1 MNLSMLLEM
10 AVGAA
15 GDREA
20 VRSGDEALTYAE
32 LQTRAGAVGRALR
45 DSGAENIALLSLN
58 SPMVPVLMFGAASAG
73 VPFVPLNYRLT
84 NEQLEDALGRLGST
98 VLVTDGDQAAR
109 LELPGHVREIPMDEL
124 RAWSVREVEDPCD
137 GLDVEPEDIAVK
149 LFTSGTTGAPKT
161 ALLRHRHLT
170 SYIVS
175 TVEFLGCDESE
186 AILVS
191 VPNYHIAGL
200 ASVLSSTYSGRRMV
214 QLIAFSP
221 AGWVDTA
228 RDQQVTHAMVVP
240 TMLGRVLD
248 ELEAR
253 GETLVS
259 VRSLSY
265 GGGRMPVAVLERA
278 LRLLP
283 HVDFVNAYGLTE
295 TSSTIAVLEPE
306 DHREAIASTVPEVR
320 ARLGSVG
327 RPLDS
332 IELEVRDDDGRP
344 VPAGMSGEIFV
355 RGEQIA
361 GEYASH
367 SALTPDGWYPTK
379 DRGRLDHSGFLF
391 LDGRADD
398 VIVRGGENI
407 SPGEVEDVLLE
418 HASVA
423 EAAVVGVADADWGER
438 IEAVVVLSD
447 GHELDESALQ
457 AWVRLHLRS
466 TRVPSRIV
474 AWAALPY
481 NETGK
486 LLRRNIRLELAAS
499 AGADA

>member
-10 AVGAA
+10 AAGAA

-20 VRSGDEALTYAE
+20 VRSGDEAFTYAD
-32 LQTRAGAVGRALR
+32 LHARAGAVGRALR
-45 DSGAENIALLSLN
+45 DAQVENLALLSLN
-58 SPMVPVLMFGAASAG
+58 SPMVPVLLFGAASAG

-84 NEQLEDALGRLGST
+84 DDQLQDALARLGTT
-98 VLVTDGDQAAR
+98 VLVTDDDQRAR
-109 LELPGHVREIPMDEL
+109 LDLPQHVREVPVDEA
-124 RAWSVREVEDPCD
+124 RAWSERPDGEPCD
-137 GLDVEPEDIAVK
+137 GLDVSPDDIAVK

-170 SYIVS
+170 SYIVA
-175 TVEFLGCDESE
+175 TVEFLGCEETE

-214 QLIAFSP
+214 QLAAFTP
-221 AGWVDTA
+221 AAWVDTA
-228 RDQQVTHAMVVP
+228 RDQRVTHAMVVP

-253 GETLVS
+253 GEDLPAL
-259 VRSLSY
+259 RSLSY
-265 GGGRMPVAVLERA
+265 GGGRMPVSVLERA

-295 TSSTIAVLEPE
+295 TSSTIAVLGPQ
-306 DHREAIASTVPEVR
+306 DHRDALASTDPAVR
-320 ARLGSVG
+320 SRLGSVG

-332 IELEVRDDDGRP
+332 IELEVRDEDGRT
-344 VPAGMSGEIFV
+344 VPPGMSGEIFV

-367 SALTPDGWYPTK
+367 SALTADGWYPTQ
-379 DRGRLDHSGFLF
+379 DRGRLDEDGFLF

-407 SPGEVEDVLLE
+407 SPGEVEDVLME
-418 HASVA
+418 HAAVR
-423 EAAVVGVADADWGER
+423 EAAVVGVADPDWGER
-438 IEAVVVLSD
+438 IEAVVVLAD
-447 GHELDESALQ
+447 GHDLDEAALQ
-457 AWVRLHLRS
+457 SWVRLHLRS
-466 TRVPSRIV
+466 TRVPSRVV
-474 AWAALPY
+474 AWSELPY

-486 LLRRNIRLELAAS
+486 LLRRQVRTALAA
-499 AGADA
+499 GTGVDA